1 MQSMASFV
9 LNKARV
15 RLVAC
20 DTPNQACLFSEWFK
34 DLFLLI
40 LCHIG
45 FGVAFATGTVTL
57 NIKKFLNLRY
67 IMPDGEIFILI
78 KQKHSH
84 RILCKI
90 FLLNYMVKSLK
101 KYLWENSFREN
112 YRLQTDCWRLD
123 PFSGIFQKLRNLF

>member
-1 MQSMASFV
+1 MASFV

-45 FGVAFATGTVTL
+45 FGVAFAPGTVTL

-101 KYLWENSFREN
+101 KYL
-112 YRLQTDCWRLD
+112 
-123 PFSGIFQKLRNLF
+123 